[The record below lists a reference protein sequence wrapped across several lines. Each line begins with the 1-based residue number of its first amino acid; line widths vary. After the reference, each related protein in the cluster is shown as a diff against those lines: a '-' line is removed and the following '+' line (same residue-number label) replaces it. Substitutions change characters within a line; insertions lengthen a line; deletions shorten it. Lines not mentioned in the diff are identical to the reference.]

1 MKDLSKEAHSATSVF
16 IAALDEIEKVRKSE
30 DSEAEQLDYIRNYI
44 IREMCK
50 HRADAEKLPDGISQ
64 NYITNTRIIIF
75 RQDSIDGIVKY
86 LNNAIEKGKSYSE
99 PETNIEE
106 NKENT
111 DD

>member
-30 DSEAEQLDYIRNYI
+30 DSEAEQLEYIRNYI

-86 LNNAIEKGKSYSE
+86 LNNAIEKGKNYVE
-99 PETNIEE
+99 PTEDKEETKN
-106 NKENT
+106 
-111 DD
+111 D